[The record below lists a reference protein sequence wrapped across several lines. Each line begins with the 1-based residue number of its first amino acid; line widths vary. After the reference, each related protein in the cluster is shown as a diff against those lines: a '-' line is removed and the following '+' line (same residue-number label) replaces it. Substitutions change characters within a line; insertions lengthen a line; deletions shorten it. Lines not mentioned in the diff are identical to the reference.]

1 MKGVIAWFVDNRVA
15 ANLLMWLMIV
25 GGLLIF
31 PTLHREEFPNMDMDI
46 INVEVVY
53 PMASADEVEES
64 ICIKLEE
71 AVSGTQGVKKLR
83 TTAVEGK
90 CTLSAELLTGA
101 DKTQV
106 LRDFKND
113 IDKLDSLPED
123 AELPIVSENTRVLA
137 VLQVVISGDIDE
149 HSMKNIGE
157 RIKDDI
163 ADLPEVSQV
172 NLVYQKPEEVSLE
185 VSEINLRRHGL
196 TLDQV
201 AASIRESSLNL
212 PGGMVKTLDGHV
224 LLKTDAKAYWEKDFA
239 NIIVLAKRDGTR
251 VRLGDIAHVVD
262 GFEDKE
268 MAAKFDGE
276 PAMIVDVRR
285 IGKEDIIEV
294 SDAVKQYLHDAQSWI
309 PAGVNITLWQD
320 ESEDLRGRMQA
331 LSDNAVS
338 GMALVFIV
346 LVLFMRLNLAIWVSA
361 GIPIAL
367 LGTLLMF
374 PVFDVSI
381 STVSTLAIILVLGI
395 VVDDAVVVGER
406 VYAYQQLG
414 ASPRDAAIAGAQEVS
429 IPVIFGVLTTIA
441 TFIPMLSV
449 TGPLG
454 AMVAPIGLVSILAL
468 VFSLIESQL
477 VLPSHLASHPAN
489 KPSRFVWL
497 NRLQEKVDH
506 LVAGN
511 LKTFV
516 DQYYQ
521 PFLKKVIA
529 WRYTTLS
536 VAVGVCI
543 VTIGMMAGGRISA
556 QFFPPMPGERLYASV
571 TLPQGISLVET
582 EKAIAQLEASAEQ
595 LTQELDSQRGPDELE
610 SRVRHTF
617 VSMGKEII
625 KGSTSEG
632 NWIGGH
638 YIDMAIE
645 LNLPQDYSGT
655 STSEFA
661 SRWRELNGAIPNA
674 VKQTF
679 DANAL
684 EAGNAI
690 ELQIRGKHL
699 DDLKG
704 AAAEIKEYLYA
715 TAGVFDIYDSFEG
728 GKQEVSLKLLPQ
740 ARNLGLTTRDLARQ
754 VRQAFY
760 GEEVQ
765 RIQRGDDEVKVFV
778 RYPEAERRSLGNLE
792 QMRIRT
798 SDGVEVPFSSVA
810 QVVSQRGVS
819 RIQRVDGRRV
829 ISVIADV
836 DRSQIAPDFVL
847 NTMAT
852 SLFPEL
858 ERRWP
863 GIEINLAGEAESQ
876 GDAFASL
883 GLMCLIALFAVYGLL
898 AIPLKSYTQ
907 PLIVMSVVPFG
918 AIGAIWGH
926 VMMGETFVF
935 FSIIGVV
942 ALAGVVVNASL
953 VLVDKANRL
962 RIEGLGMEEA
972 LIEAACERFKPII
985 LTSATT
991 FIGLL
996 PLMSS
1001 SEWSTKLFVPIS
1013 ISLGCGVLFSTFI
1026 SLLLVPALYRML
1038 DDRHLFGRWFGRQLR
1053 RVFSV
1058 GAGQEGGASLR

>member
-1 MKGVIAWFVDNRVA
+1 MSGIIAWFVDNRVA
-15 ANLLMWLMIV
+15 ANLLMWVMV
-25 GGLLIF
+25 AGGLLVA
-31 PTLHREEFPNMDMDI
+31 PMLHREEFPNMDMDI
-46 INVEVVY
+46 INVEVIY
-53 PMASADEVEES
+53 PMASAEEVEKS

-71 AVSGTQGVKKLR
+71 AVSGTEGVKKIR
-83 TTAVEGK
+83 TTAAQGQ

-101 DKTQV
+101 DKSQV

-123 AELPIVSENTRVLA
+123 AELPVVSEHKMVMA
-137 VLQVVISGDIDE
+137 VLQVVISGDTDE
-149 HSMKNIGE
+149 HSMKAIGDQ
-157 RIKDDI
+157 IKDDI
-163 ADLPEVSQV
+163 SDLSEVSQV
-172 NLVYQKPEEVSLE
+172 SLIYQNPEEISLE
-185 VSEINLRRHGL
+185 ISEINLRRHGL
-196 TLDQV
+196 TLHQV
-201 AASIRESSLNL
+201 AESIRENSINL
-212 PGGMVKTLDGHV
+212 PGGMVKTHDGHV
-224 LLKTDAKAYWEKDFA
+224 LLKTQAQAYWENDFA
-239 NIIVLAKRDGTR
+239 DLVILAKRDGTQ
-251 VRLGDIAHVVD
+251 VRLGDIAHIVD
-262 GFEDKE
+262 GFEDRE
-268 MAAKFDGE
+268 VAARFDGAR
-276 PAMIVDVRR
+276 AMIVDVRR
-285 IGKEDIIEV
+285 IGKEDIIDV
-294 SDAVKQYLHDAQSWI
+294 SDAVKRYLDEAQSWLPEGI
-309 PAGVNITLWQD
+309 DITVWQD

-331 LSDNAVS
+331 LSDNAIS
-338 GMALVFIV
+338 GMMLVFIV
-346 LVLFMRLNLAIWVSA
+346 LILFMRLNLAVWVCA

-367 LGTLLMF
+367 LGALLMF
-374 PVFDVSI
+374 PVFDISI

-414 ASPRDAAIAGAQEVS
+414 ASPRDAAIAGTQEVS
-429 IPVIFGVLTTIA
+429 IPVIFGVLTTIV

-454 AMVAPIGLVSILAL
+454 GMIAPIGLVAILAL
-468 VFSLIESQL
+468 IFSLIESQL

-489 KPSRFVWL
+489 KDSRFAWVNKCQTKIDQL
-497 NRLQEKVDH
+497 I
-506 LVAGN
+506 AAN
-511 LKTFV
+511 LMKFV
-516 DQYYQ
+516 EQRYK
-521 PFLKKVIA
+521 PFLQNVIA

-536 VAVGVCI
+536 AAVGIGI
-543 VTIGMMAGGRISA
+543 VTVGMLAGGHISA

-571 TLPQGISLVET
+571 TLPQGIAVEET
-582 EKAIAQLEASAEQ
+582 QKAIDQLEVAAQQ
-595 LTQELDSQRGPDELE
+595 LTQELDAARGEGEPE
-610 SRVRHTF
+610 SRVKHIL
-617 VSMGKEII
+617 VSMGQEVG
-625 KGSTSEG
+625 KGSTSQAK
-632 NWIGGH
+632 WVGGH

-645 LNLPQDYSGT
+645 LNLPEDYAGVSP
-655 STSEFA
+655 SEFA
-661 SRWRELNGAIPNA
+661 SRWRELTGAIPNA

-690 ELQIRGKHL
+690 EVQVRGK
-699 DDLKG
+699 DLEHMKA

-728 GKQEVSLKLLPQ
+728 GKQEVSLALLPQ

-765 RIQRGDDEVKVFV
+765 RIQRGEDEIKVFV

-810 QVVSQRGVS
+810 QVVSQRGIS
-819 RIQRVDGRRV
+819 RINRVDGRRV
-829 ISVIADV
+829 VSVVADV
-836 DRSQIAPDFVL
+836 DRSQVTPDYVL
-847 NTMAT
+847 TALT
-852 SLFPEL
+852 SSLFPEL

-863 GIEINLAGEAESQ
+863 GIDISLAGEAESQ

-883 GLMCLIALFAVYGLL
+883 GLMCLISLFAVYALL
-898 AIPLKSYTQ
+898 AIPLKSYLQ
-907 PLIVMSVVPFG
+907 PLVVMSVVPFG
-918 AIGAIWGH
+918 VVGAIWGH
-926 VMMGETFVF
+926 VLMGEAFVF

-962 RIEGLGMEEA
+962 RKEGMALEEA
-972 LIEAACERFKPII
+972 LVEAACERFKPII
-985 LTSATT
+985 LTSSTT

-1001 SEWSTKLFVPIS
+1001 SEWSTKIFVPIS
-1013 ISLGCGVLFSTFI
+1013 ISLGCGVLFSTLI

-1038 DDRHLFGRWFGRQLR
+1038 EDRFVVSHWWGLQLQR
-1053 RVFSV
+1053 LANVR
-1058 GAGQEGGASLR
+1058 AHENI